1 MHKLTCF
8 LACIL
13 LPFSFPIFAQQSN
26 PFQNETPGNIYAVVI
41 GISRYENKAIQSLTY
56 ANTDASLFAEFL
68 QTKSGG
74 SVPSERIKILLNEK
88 ATIAAIYNALD
99 WLKDVCKEND
109 IAYVFFSGHG
119 DVETEAFKNAGYLLA
134 YNSPANN
141 YRNNAISID
150 DINDDANTLTLTNKA
165 KVVLITDACR
175 SGKLAGDFIKG
186 KQLAAQNLSVILNN
200 QIRMAS
206 CKPDELAAEGPEWGG
221 GRGVYSYHLLRGLY
235 GFADANNDGRVPLEE
250 LTSFLNTSFSAD
262 EILKRQG
269 HKQQPVL
276 DGHPRFLLSTVDA
289 NTFATFQQ
297 AKQKSTTDELSFIE
311 GLEDFTQVSEQP
323 MDAFMHVME
332 GNIYE
337 PQNEYE
343 DFSIE
348 GIIPFKNYEKINAD
362 RFPIQ
367 LVNDLLAQQ
376 AYIEKRIEDKTS
388 NDSLNA
394 LNIFSTET
402 LAAVRNQLTKDPSA
416 YLALNDRFIELVH
429 KKSQQMVNAYLAGD
443 LEELERRQ
451 YYYSGKRDYADFLA
465 MLQVAIQ
472 VAPPNHRILPLLK
485 VQQAYLSGLIERLQ
499 MPLSNNL
506 QALRNRAISFQQ
518 NAMNLEPYAAY
529 IHNEMGNLLLQEKRF
544 DSADYHFNTAIELA
558 PTWAIPW
565 SNLMRRHLLA
575 GNTNKAMDAARV
587 ADSLQPGVSFVQMN
601 KGLVMEKGNNLL
613 AAETFYL
620 QAIGK
625 NDVHFLPYERLGHIN
640 LEAGNYEK
648 ADDYFFDASLR
659 KNDFGVNSEY
669 FQIGLELGGPPSAN
683 PRDPFSD
690 YCNFSSIKEKIL
702 QPYIL
707 LVQGLWLMHIDTAGE
722 KDGLALL
729 EKAIK
734 LSPDMMFSS
743 HYLGKYYFKTG
754 DWQKAEKYIQHALSN
769 YGKDTL
775 LFANSPATS
784 YVFIESAVDSCLKP
798 MLAQYSYDKLE
809 DYYLLAAVYEKKEMN
824 NDALLLYRQIAETE
838 NERMMDQANLKGAGE
853 ALDNIGRGPYFD
865 DYLIEK
871 YEMAPVMGGYLKEAA
886 LFEKMGEY
894 EKAEA
899 VILNH
904 QKATQLAGTLRQQA
918 INERRPGFMGGG
930 SPINYYWLTINNEIE
945 NAGYQFY
952 RRMLSLFP
960 REPKWYKNASNFLY
974 HRLTMAYKQMEP
986 AVYVAFTQSIGEFAY
1001 PWMGS
1006 EEGPNEYDK
1015 KITIP
1020 GTGETVI
1027 IERPVYNPVEQSLQW
1042 MEKWLSL
1049 TQTDNPDEAITQ
1061 VMADLNSWLGNTH
1074 DAVKWWR
1081 LLISKQPDNDSLRN
1095 KAIQYFTTV
1104 NYLTDAYAQL
1114 DSLQA
1119 SNQLKQSQRLQLA
1132 EYHMLAG
1139 KYQLALDVLQ
1149 TFIPTDTP
1157 ELIQAILL
1165 KSNIYRLMGK
1175 ATMALQYLNDSI
1187 PVFALQIPPPED
1199 SMDVYGNI
1207 FPGDYAN
1214 RVIANTAY
1222 AKARI
1227 YASSKKYKNALT
1239 ELRKALESGF
1249 NYGYVLDEDKVWDH
1263 KKMKRRCNKLIAQ
1276 YTFDREYKTDRSG
1289 KFENPIQFRI
1299 PNWPENINDLR

>member
-1 MHKLTCF
+1 MRKLNYF
-8 LACIL
+8 LAFIL
-13 LPFSFPIFAQQSN
+13 LSFSFSIFAQQSN
-26 PFQNETPGNIYAVVI
+26 PFQNETPGNIYAVLI
-41 GISRYENKAIQSLTY
+41 GISHYENKAIQSLTY
-56 ANTDASLFAEFL
+56 ANKDATLFAEFL

-74 SVPSERIKILLNEK
+74 SVPTDRIKILLNEK

-150 DINDDANTLTLTNKA
+150 DINDDANTLTITNKA

-235 GFADANNDGRVPLEE
+235 GFADENNDGKVPLEE
-250 LTSFLNTSFSAD
+250 LTNFLNTSFSAD

-311 GLEDFTQVSEQP
+311 GLEDFSQVSEQP
-323 MDAFMHVME
+323 MDAFMQVME
-332 GNIYE
+332 GDIYE

-348 GIIPFKNYEKINAD
+348 GIIPFKNYEKISAD
-362 RFPIQ
+362 RFLLQ
-367 LVNDLLAQQ
+367 LVNDLKVQQ
-376 AYIEKRIEDKTS
+376 AYIEKRIADKTD

-394 LNIFSTET
+394 LNIFNVET
-402 LAAVRNQLTKDPSA
+402 LEAVRDQLTKDPSA
-416 YLALNDRFIELVH
+416 YRALNDRFIELVH

-451 YYYSGKRDYADFLA
+451 YYYTGKRDYADFLQ

-485 VQQAYLSGLIERLQ
+485 VQQAYLGGLIERLQ
-499 MPLSNNL
+499 MPLSKNV
-506 QALRNRAISFQQ
+506 QVLRNKAISFQQ
-518 NAMNLEPYAAY
+518 KAMDLEPYAAY

-544 DSADYHFNTAIELA
+544 DSAGYHFSIANELA

-565 SNLMRRHLLA
+565 SNMMRMHLLA

-601 KGLVMEKGNNLL
+601 KGLVMEKEKNLL

-620 QAIGK
+620 QAIEK
-625 NDVHFLPYERLGHIN
+625 NDVHFLPYERLGQIN
-640 LEAGNYEK
+640 LEAGKFER
-648 ADDYFFDASLR
+648 ADDYLFDASLR

-669 FQIGLELGGPPSAN
+669 FHIGLELGGPPRAGEIEG
-683 PRDPFSD
+683 FSG
-690 YCNFSSIKEKIL
+690 YCDFSSIKDEYLK
-702 QPYIL
+702 PYTL
-707 LVQGLWLMHIDTAGE
+707 LAEGLFLMKMDTAVE
-722 KDGLALL
+722 KKGLALL

-734 LSPDMMFSS
+734 LSPDMMFAS

-754 DWQKAEKYIQHALSN
+754 EWQKAEKYIQHALSN

-809 DYYLLAAVYEKKEMN
+809 DYYLLAAVYEKKKMN
-824 NDALLLYRQIAETE
+824 NDALLLYRQIAVTE

-871 YEMAPVMGGYLKEAA
+871 YEMAPVIGGYLKEAA
-886 LFEKMGEY
+886 LFEKIGDY

-899 VILNH
+899 VLLNQ
-904 QKATQLAGTLRQQA
+904 QKATQLAGSLRQLA
-918 INERRPGFMGGG
+918 INNRKPGYMGGG
-930 SPINYYWLTINNEIE
+930 SPINYYSLTINNEIE
-945 NAGYQFY
+945 NAGYDFY

-960 REPKWYKNASNFLY
+960 REPQWYKKASNFLY
-974 HRLTMAYKQMEP
+974 HRLRMAYTQMEP

-1027 IERPVYNPVEQSLQW
+1027 IEMPVYNPVEQSLQW

-1049 TQTDNPDEAITQ
+1049 TQTNNPDEATTQ
-1061 VMADLNSWLGNTH
+1061 VMADLHSWLGNTN

-1081 LLISKQPDNDSLRN
+1081 LLISKQPGNDSLR
-1095 KAIQYFTTV
+1095 KQAIQYFTTV

-1114 DSLQA
+1114 DSLHAGNKLQHT
-1119 SNQLKQSQRLQLA
+1119 QHLQLA

-1139 KYQLALDVLQ
+1139 KYQPALDVLQ
-1149 TFIPTDTP
+1149 TYTPADTTQ
-1157 ELIQAILL
+1157 LFQSIHL
-1165 KSNIYRLMGK
+1165 KANINRLMGNSNL
-1175 ATMALQYLNDSI
+1175 ALQYLNDSL
-1187 PVFALQIPPPED
+1187 PVINLQVPPPEE
-1199 SMDVYGNI
+1199 SMDRFGSIDARYSGI
-1207 FPGDYAN
+1207 SA
-1214 RVIANTAY
+1214 IAYTAY

-1227 YASSKKYKNALT
+1227 YASAQKYKNALA
-1239 ELRKALESGF
+1239 ELKIALENGF
-1249 NYGYVLDEDKVWDH
+1249 NYRYVLSEDKVWDY
-1263 KKMKRRCNKLIAQ
+1263 KKVKRRWNKLIAQ
-1276 YTFDREYKTDRSG
+1276 YPFERDYKTDRSG
-1289 KFENPIQFRI
+1289 KFENPIEYRI
-1299 PNWPENINDLR
+1299 PNWPENIND